1 MAANRLA
8 ILILLLIGATAAA
21 EEPVLGCRSPD
32 GRNLIGLYLRGGEVR
47 YIVTRD
53 GRALIGPSVVGPI
66 MAESPPK
73 PERLEAIE
81 QATVDQTFPLYWGRS
96 KTVRDHHER
105 VTVAVEPG
113 DWRIEL
119 RAYDDGVAFRYELPA
134 PAAGQQSEIRDDAT
148 CFDVLDNPQALFN
161 TLASFTSSHEALYER
176 MPVSKM
182 PAGKLHD
189 CPLLLTWPNGPAAAI
204 TEGRVR
210 EFAGMYLQHDAAAPN
225 RLRCRLSPHPQHEG
239 LAVVSESAAKSPFR
253 VVLLADSAV
262 KLHESDLL
270 LCLNDPPQ
278 GDFSWVEPGKT
289 TFPWWTAEFE
299 EDYLHHAAEPERFLD
314 RNKRYIDYCA
324 KKHITYHSV
333 HGDGRAWYPQTST
346 DYAVA
351 TDDADARVARPEMR
365 LPEILACAKER
376 GVGIRLWV
384 HWKALSQH
392 LEEALA
398 QYEAWGVRGLMVDF
412 LDRDDQ
418 EMLAWVDEMLAAAAR
433 HKIHI
438 QIHGSSKYSG
448 EERTFPNLV
457 NREGVMN
464 LEYLKWGD
472 EITPDYTLN
481 VAFTRALAGPVDYH
495 LGGFRN
501 VSPGK
506 FEPRNALPL
515 VMGTRCHHLAL
526 YHLFPNPLPMVADT
540 PEAYEGQGGFEL
552 LTQMPTT
559 WDETRA
565 ISGEP
570 GEYLV
575 LARRS
580 GAEWWLAGITN
591 DKPRELKVPLN
602 FLPIGYWQ
610 AQIFHDGFQPTAI
623 REGTRNITR
632 NSRLAVKLAS
642 GGGLVVR
649 LRPREPSAN

>member
-8 ILILLLIGATAAA
+8 IVILLLLGAAGRA
-21 EEPVLGCRSPD
+21 EDSVHGCRSPD
-32 GRNLIGLYLRGGEVR
+32 GRNLIGLYVREGEVR
-47 YIVTRD
+47 YAITRD
-53 GRALIGPSVVGPI
+53 GRTLIGPSVVGPI
-66 MAESPPK
+66 LAGSLAKPK
-73 PERLEAIE
+73 RLEVIE
-81 QATVDQTFPLYWGRS
+81 QTDVDQTFPLDWGRS
-96 KTVRDHHER
+96 KTVRDHHR
-105 VTVAVEPG
+105 RLTIAVEPSG
-113 DWRIEL
+113 WRIEV

-134 PAAGQQSEIRDDAT
+134 PAEGQQIEIRDDAT
-148 CFDVLDNPQALFN
+148 CFDVADDPLALFN

-176 MPVSKM
+176 MPLSKV

-189 CPLLLTWPNGPAAAI
+189 CPLLLTWPKGPAAAI

-210 EFAGMYLQHDAAAPN
+210 QFAGMYLQRDAASPG

-239 LAVVSESAAKSPFR
+239 LAVVSKSAVKSPFR

-262 KLHESDLL
+262 KLHESNLL

-299 EDYLHHAAEPERFLD
+299 EDYLHHAAKPDAFLN
-314 RNKRYIDYCA
+314 RNQRYIDFCA
-324 KKHITYHSV
+324 KNQITYHSV
-333 HGDGRAWYPQTST
+333 HGDGRAWYPQSST
-346 DYAVA
+346 DYAMFS
-351 TDDADARVARPEMR
+351 DDADARVARPEIR
-365 LPEILACAKER
+365 LPEILAYAKQR

-384 HWKALSQH
+384 HWRALSQH

-472 EITPDYTLN
+472 QITPDHAVN

-501 VSPGK
+501 VTPAK

-526 YHLFPNPLPMVADT
+526 YHLFANPLPMVADV

-552 LTQMPTT
+552 LMQMPST

-565 ISGEP
+565 MSGEP
-570 GEYLV
+570 GEFLV

-591 DKPRELKVPLN
+591 NTSRKLDVPLD
-602 FLPIGYWQ
+602 FLPAGQWQ
-610 AQIFHDGFQPTAI
+610 AQIFSDGAQPTAV
-623 REGTRNITR
+623 REDSSTVSRE
-632 NSRLAVKLAS
+632 SRLPVELKS
-642 GGGLVVR
+642 GGGFVVR
-649 LRPREPSAN
+649 LKPAE

>member
-1 MAANRLA
+1 MAGKSLA
-8 ILILLLIGATAAA
+8 LALPLFFCIAVSA
-21 EEPVLGCRSPD
+21 EEPVVICTSPE
-32 GRNLIGLYLRGGEVR
+32 GRNQIAVTLVDGEVR
-47 YIVTRD
+47 YTVARD
-53 GRALIGPSVVGPI
+53 GAKLIGPSIVGP
-66 MAESPPK
+66 MLTEPPPK
-73 PERLEAIE
+73 PERLTEVERTGI
-81 QATVDQTFPLYWGRS
+81 DNTFSLYWG
-96 KTVRDHHER
+96 KTKVVRDYCEL
-105 VTVAVEPG
+105 VTVKIEPG

-134 PAAGQQSEIRDDAT
+134 PAEGRKIEIRDEAT
-148 CFDVLDNPQALFN
+148 CFDVVDNPQALFN

-176 MPVSKM
+176 MPVSKI

-189 CPLLLTWPNGPAAAI
+189 CPLLLIRPNGPVAAI

-210 EFAGMYLQHDAAAPN
+210 EFAGMYLQRDATAPN
-225 RLRCRLSPHPQHEG
+225 RFRCRLSPHPKYKC
-239 LAVVSESAAKSPFR
+239 LAVVNDSAVKSPYR

-262 KLHESDLL
+262 KLHESNLL

-278 GDFSWVEPGKT
+278 SDFSWVEPGKT

-299 EDYLHHAAEPERFLD
+299 EDYLHHVAEPNCFLD
-314 RNKRYIDYCA
+314 RNKRYIDFCA
-324 KKHITYHSV
+324 KHHITYHSV
-333 HGDGRAWYPQTST
+333 HGDGLAWYPQSSK

-351 TDDADARVARPEMR
+351 SDDADARVARPELK
-365 LPEILACAKER
+365 LPEILAYAKER

-384 HWKALSQH
+384 HWKALSRH

-398 QYEAWGVRGLMVDF
+398 QYETWGVRGLMVDF

-418 EMLAWVDEMLAAAAR
+418 EMLAWVDEMLTAAAQ

-438 QIHGSSKYSG
+438 QIHGSSKHSG

-472 EITPDYTLN
+472 QVTPDYTLN
-481 VAFTRALAGPVDYH
+481 VAFTRALTGPVDYH

-501 VSPGK
+501 VSRAK
-506 FEPRNALPL
+506 FEARNALPL
-515 VMGTRCHHLAL
+515 VMGTRCHHLAM
-526 YHLFPNPLPMVADT
+526 YHLFANPLPMVADV

-559 WDETRA
+559 WEETRA
-565 ISGEP
+565 VSGEP
-570 GEYLV
+570 GEYVV

-591 DKPRELKVPLN
+591 NKARKLDVSLD
-602 FLPIGYWQ
+602 FLPAGEWQ
-610 AQIFHDGFQPTAI
+610 AEVYSDGDQPTAVH
-623 REGTRNITR
+623 ET
-632 NSRLAVKLAS
+632 SRTVTLDSPLSVELEY
-642 GGGLVVR
+642 GGGFVVR
-649 LRPREPSAN
+649 IKH